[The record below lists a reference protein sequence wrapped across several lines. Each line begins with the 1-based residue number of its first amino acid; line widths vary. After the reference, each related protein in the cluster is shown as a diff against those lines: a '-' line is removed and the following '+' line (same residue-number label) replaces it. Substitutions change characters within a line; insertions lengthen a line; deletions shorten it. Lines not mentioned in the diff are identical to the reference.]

1 MFADGLWIGLNGMT
15 EGFTMVYPIKKRAT
29 SGDPWEAED
38 CEDQRQWHGVSWAQG
53 CARAGSVDFWPES
66 GPFGP
71 TGIS

>member
-38 CEDQRQWHGVSWAQG
+38 CEDQRQ
-53 CARAGSVDFWPES
+53 
-66 GPFGP
+66 
-71 TGIS
+71 